1 MGMGVSCAA
10 GTVEGNALGQ
20 GATEGGWGTPKDSF
34 PEGNKA
40 IARRAGGLFLPCQQL
55 LSLAGEFSE
64 CNESGEGTEAAPE
77 ILLLSAGWSCLGS
90 GITN

>member
-1 MGMGVSCAA
+1 MLL
-10 GTVEGNALGQ
+10 ALWRAMPWGKEPLRV
-20 GATEGGWGTPKDSF
+20 GGTPKDSF
-34 PEGNKA
+34 PQGNKA

-55 LSLAGEFSE
+55 LSLAGDFSE
-64 CNESGEGTEAAPE
+64 CNESGEGTEAAPA